1 MKKFLK
7 NLLLSAA
14 VVLSMSSCGWLTKLA
29 RNNDNNG
36 VYGSSM
42 RVSYTMMATNW
53 QVDSICRVD
62 ELPSLEEWIVNSFQ
76 DYETGQYVV
85 KKMYIKE
92 EGQNEIIYIIV
103 GQQEPYEVTRRITE

>member
-1 MKKFLK
+1 MKRFFK
-7 NLLLSAA
+7 NLLLTITVAA
-14 VVLSMSSCGWLTKLA
+14 SLTSCGWLTKLA
-29 RNNDNNG
+29 RNNDNSG

-53 QVDSICRVD
+53 QVDSICRAD
-62 ELPSLEEWIVNSFQ
+62 ELPNLEEWIVNSFQ

-103 GQQEPYEVTRRITE
+103 GQEEPYQVTRRITE